1 MRHVPLRGVSQQGT
15 VTSGRPDRCTPGAR
29 PSVGHRRCQR
39 RLPSATHVHSARLRS
54 VRRQSCLAAQP
65 RSCLRAS
72 ALAAAPCRR
81 RRRRAPRTHRCARR
95 HARHRL
101 AARPGGSEG
110 EGRRQD
116 AGQLWTSAASRRL
129 SRAMRALCGGSH
141 SGMRAPAFAVHK
153 VRARFPLSTSE
164 ESCRY
169 VSWRGRCIPRA
180 RGGRRAPPAMEGA
193 APCLPSLSPRL
204 QAAAGARGELLLA
217 LLRRRCA
224 SAAAAGG
231 GSGRDR
237 SANESAAAASAFWSS
252 AMSLLFLSPPPS
264 QRSLACDDML
274 FFVPVDAVEGESEP
288 FFVRRC
294 GPKLPPLPDTLL
306 RTGVAA
312 AVDWRASLLL
322 NLVCHASYRVNA
334 RAVSVGDAAE
344 SGQGTRA
351 GAEARGCDRA
361 GSAEAHCS
369 PSFVI
374 AGAEPT
380 PVYPHHVCYSV
391 GGAEDAFDAVVLRGS
406 GDVAHVELHATDSAF
421 AVAGAASGGAG
432 PGAIPDS
439 GTAACKRRVLRA
451 STELRLRSR
460 RCACAHLPGRTKPRP
475 CVLTRPAL

>member
-1 MRHVPLRGVSQQGT
+1 MPSFSSTPCSLTTAARSATCGTSPCAEFRSKAPSPAGVPTGAPPAHGLASATVAASAAFPAQRTSTARGCARCGASRAWQRNPGRACVRARSPLRPAAPDADARLAPTAAHAATHAIASQP
-15 VTSGRPDRCTPGAR
+15 GRAARRARGRGRTPG
-29 PSVGHRRCQR
+29 
-39 RLPSATHVHSARLRS
+39 
-54 VRRQSCLAAQP
+54 SCG
-65 RSCLRAS
+65 
-72 ALAAAPCRR
+72 
-81 RRRRAPRTHRCARR
+81 RAPPRADSRAQCARFV
-95 HARHRL
+95 
-101 AARPGGSEG
+101 AARIPVCAP
-110 EGRRQD
+110 RR
-116 AGQLWTSAASRRL
+116 SP
-129 SRAMRALCGGSH
+129 CI
-141 SGMRAPAFAVHK
+141 K

-164 ESCRY
+164 EACRY

-180 RGGRRAPPAMEGA
+180 RGGRRAPPAMEGT

-237 SANESAAAASAFWSS
+237 SATESAAAGSAFWSS

-294 GPKLPPLPDTLL
+294 GPKLPPLPDALL

-451 STELRLRSR
+451 STELR
-460 RCACAHLPGRTKPRP
+460 
-475 CVLTRPAL
+475 

>member
-1 MRHVPLRGVSQQGT
+1 
-15 VTSGRPDRCTPGAR
+15 
-29 PSVGHRRCQR
+29 
-39 RLPSATHVHSARLRS
+39 
-54 VRRQSCLAAQP
+54 
-65 RSCLRAS
+65 
-72 ALAAAPCRR
+72 
-81 RRRRAPRTHRCARR
+81 
-95 HARHRL
+95 
-101 AARPGGSEG
+101 
-110 EGRRQD
+110 
-116 AGQLWTSAASRRL
+116 
-129 SRAMRALCGGSH
+129 
-141 SGMRAPAFAVHK
+141 
-153 VRARFPLSTSE
+153 
-164 ESCRY
+164 
-169 VSWRGRCIPRA
+169 
-180 RGGRRAPPAMEGA
+180 
-193 APCLPSLSPRL
+193 
-204 QAAAGARGELLLA
+204 
-217 LLRRRCA
+217 
-224 SAAAAGG
+224 
-231 GSGRDR
+231 
-237 SANESAAAASAFWSS
+237 
-252 AMSLLFLSPPPS
+252 MSLLFLSPPPS

-451 STELRLRSR
+451 STELR
-460 RCACAHLPGRTKPRP
+460 
-475 CVLTRPAL
+475 